1 MIAMVWRYSSMK
13 PGPSCN
19 LGLKRAHKNPFH
31 FNDPITADKKI
42 QLSVHKFNKK
52 KGPSFQV
59 LKET

>member
-1 MIAMVWRYSSMK
+1 MK